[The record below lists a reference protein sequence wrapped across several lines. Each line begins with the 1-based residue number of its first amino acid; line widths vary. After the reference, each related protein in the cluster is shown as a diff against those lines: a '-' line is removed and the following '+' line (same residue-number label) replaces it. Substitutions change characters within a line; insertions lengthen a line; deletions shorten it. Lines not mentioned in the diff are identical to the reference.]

1 MMFYVTICNSSGGRW
16 RTNTLLLTW
25 VNLEI
30 PSKNVCFSAFVC
42 LVFSSDLFSPPFWL
56 LISLPLPVSF
66 SLASFLC
73 HSLARSPPGSWA
85 CIYGEHGSNWTAV
98 HSPIRELGCW
108 GLNLGQ
114 QKQQFST
121 FSLPVLCL
129 PLFTGIYLTS
139 LRRFYFSLNSHC
151 SFPLVSGSLCVWPGG
166 VMLIATATKTPLS
179 SSRVLGLF
187 ERWPLAL
194 CLSVCHL
201 PLF

>member
-1 MMFYVTICNSSGGRW
+1 MNKHPSAHMGKSR
-16 RTNTLLLTW
+16 NTVKKMLFIVFCLSCFLLY
-25 VNLEI
+25 
-30 PSKNVCFSAFVC
+30 
-42 LVFSSDLFSPPFWL
+42 LFSPPFWL

-73 HSLARSPPGSWA
+73 HSLARSPSGSWA

-121 FSLPVLCL
+121 FSLPVVSALLCPAISL
-129 PLFTGIYLTS
+129 PVFTGIYLTS
-139 LRRFYFSLNSHC
+139 LPRFYFSLNSHC

-166 VMLIATATKTPLS
+166 CWLPQQVQHLS
-179 SSRVLGLF
+179 SL
-187 ERWPLAL
+187 LA
-194 CLSVCHL
+194 S
-201 PLF
+201 